1 VGDGRI
7 VTLDRLA
14 RAALAVV
21 IAAAAVFILYRLRH
35 ALVTVALAAMLAYAL
50 RPLVEDAA
58 RLRAG
63 GRPLPRLAA
72 VLIVFVLLALIVAT
86 LVRLAVSPAGA
97 EAARFAQNLAQ
108 YRDQAGAYLTRTQGA
123 LRQSL
128 PAPLV
133 PPLDRSLDQAETIML
148 GAVTNVMRGTA
159 RWISHAF
166 EVLLIPVLAFYFLLD
181 LPLLRDEL
189 LGFLPAS
196 ARRIVLTAGQ
206 RADGIVAGYVR
217 AQITLM
223 LISGVVVGV
232 GLAVLGM
239 PFPLLLGVLAGL
251 TRAIPII
258 GPVIGAIPI
267 VGIAA
272 LQSPGTGIAV
282 LAFFV
287 VLQVVE
293 TQIVLP
299 KLIGHELKLHAAT
312 ILLAL
317 LIGNALFGLMGMFLA
332 PPAAAFVKALREAF
346 EAGQPAPDVLPA
358 DRADPVPAAAGSL
371 TR

>member
-1 VGDGRI
+1 M
-7 VTLDRLA
+7 
-14 RAALAVV
+14 AVV
-21 IAAAAVFILYRLRH
+21 IAAAAVFILYRVRH

-50 RPLVEDAA
+50 RPLVDDAA
-58 RLRAG
+58 RLRVAG
-63 GRPLPRLAA
+63 RTMPRLAA
-72 VLIVFVLLALIVAT
+72 VLTVFILLGLIIAA
-86 LVRLAVSPAGA
+86 LVRLAAGPASA

-108 YRDQAGAYLTRTQGA
+108 YRGQIGAYLTRTQVA
-123 LRQSL
+123 VHQSM

-133 PPLDRSLDQAETIML
+133 GPLDRALDQSETIML
-148 GAVTNVMRGTA
+148 GAVTNIVRGAA
-159 RWISHAF
+159 RWVSHAF

-181 LPLLRDEL
+181 LPLLRQEL
-189 LGFLPAS
+189 LGFLPSA
-196 ARRIVLTAGQ
+196 ARRTVQTLGH

-223 LISGVVVGV
+223 LISGIVVGV
-232 GLAVLGM
+232 GLAVIGV

-251 TRAIPII
+251 TRAIPVI

-272 LQSPGTGIAV
+272 MQSPGTAIAV
-282 LAFFV
+282 LIFFV
-287 VLQVVE
+287 VLQIVE

-299 KLIGHELKLHAAT
+299 KIIGLELRLHAAT

-332 PPAAAFVKALREAF
+332 PPAAAFVKALRETFDAA
-346 EAGQPAPDVLPA
+346 EPAPGGVAAEAPDA
-358 DRADPVPAAAGSL
+358 VPAAAGSL
-371 TR
+371 IR